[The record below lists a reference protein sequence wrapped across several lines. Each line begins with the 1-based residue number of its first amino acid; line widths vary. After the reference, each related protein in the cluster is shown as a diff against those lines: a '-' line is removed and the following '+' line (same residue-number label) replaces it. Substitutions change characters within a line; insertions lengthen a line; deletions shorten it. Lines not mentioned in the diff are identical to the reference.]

1 MIPEFENID
10 QRIAWLVK
18 NNSMLIAQKKAAVK
32 YADAIVYAP
41 SFVIGDKEES
51 VIKADAGAAIIDE
64 TAKQIKVRSIIN
76 TTKLMDSHGDVHIDQ
91 LWNKSLKDNKNFYLV
106 KEHNFG
112 FDGIISDNVKA
123 FVKQMSWHELG
134 INYEGKTQALI
145 FDSLI
150 DKEDTTRPEMFEAY
164 RKGKVKQHSV
174 GMRYVKIDLAVNDER
189 YEKEFA
195 LWEKY
200 FPEIANK
207 EDALD
212 AGYFY
217 PVTEAKIIE
226 GSAVVIGSNWATPV
240 LNIQQAKGQPSQDT
254 DKEQEPPKRTL
265 KASELMKF
273 YQPII

>member
-18 NNSMLIAQKKAAVK
+18 NKSMLIAQKKAAVK

>member
-18 NNSMLIAQKKAAVK
+18 NKSMLIAQKKAAVK

-150 DKEDTTRPEMFEAY
+150 DKEDTTRHEMFEAY